1 MDIPVFLCLFNG
13 VIRLLL
19 RLVSWF
25 ESLALMTFI
34 IILLLLFIIVTS
46 DGFLTVDNIT
56 FEDAGL
62 YQCQAVNSVGS
73 RRLNI
78 QLQIVGKLYVHSYS
92 LHLNNDGLH

>member
-1 MDIPVFLCLFNG
+1 M
-13 VIRLLL
+13 
-19 RLVSWF
+19 
-25 ESLALMTFI
+25 
-34 IILLLLFIIVTS
+34 TS

-78 QLQIVGKLYVHSYS
+78 QLQIVGKLYEHSIHIYS
-92 LHLNNDGLH
+92 YTLPLNSDGLHQIVKFININL